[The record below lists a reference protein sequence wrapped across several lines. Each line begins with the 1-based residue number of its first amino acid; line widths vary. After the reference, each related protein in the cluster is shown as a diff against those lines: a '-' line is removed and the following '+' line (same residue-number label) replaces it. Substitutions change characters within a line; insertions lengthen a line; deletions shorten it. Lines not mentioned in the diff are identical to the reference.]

1 MYYDRNIFMARVE
14 RFIMNYTLFV
24 EGRGEP
30 VGEFMEFNDAWKYVQ
45 KIRTAPL
52 TPGKNSYV
60 VSIKNNITQKTLLV
74 QSRFTKEQIKELIG

>member
-1 MYYDRNIFMARVE
+1 MARVE

-24 EGRGEP
+24 EGRVEP

-52 TPGKNSYV
+52 KPGRDSYV
-60 VSIKNNITQKTLLV
+60 VSIKNNLTQRTLMV
-74 QSRFTKEQIKELIG
+74 ASKFTKEQIKELVG